1 MESLDMKLY
10 TNIKSYSVTWLANTY
25 DQSSSQGIIAYY
37 YLPETMEEMT
47 ELCRDLYDR
56 KEKFYVVGST
66 SNIYIRPNTNIEHLI
81 SVKLLHQ
88 FYVEDDFLYCECGAS
103 VKQIV
108 RKMIKDGMK
117 GYSCMIDLPGTVGG
131 AIYGNASVSTDSIVQ
146 QLVDVKIL
154 LRDGSVRTFSPDEL
168 KFSFRS
174 SSLKRKEWDGI
185 ILSCRLKRTKGD
197 QQKIEDEAQMV
208 HAWRKVNQPGAAR
221 NLGTTSLLSIT
232 NRTMLGMV
240 LRCLV
245 SFVGMFVPSKKRN
258 DVKIKLIMTW
268 LGKPGLA
275 KYLFGLNR
283 YMWLDSAAHLC
294 FDDYIEVI
302 NQLYVKPRLEIEVW

>member
-1 MESLDMKLY
+1 MKLY

-25 DQSSSQGIIAYY
+25 DQSSSQGIIANY

-88 FYVEDDFLYCECGAS
+88 FYVEDDFMYCECGAS

-131 AIYGNASVSTDSIVQ
+131 AIYGNASVSTDSIV
-146 QLVDVKIL
+146 
-154 LRDGSVRTFSPDEL
+154 
-168 KFSFRS
+168 
-174 SSLKRKEWDGI
+174 
-185 ILSCRLKRTKGD
+185 
-197 QQKIEDEAQMV
+197 
-208 HAWRKVNQPGAAR
+208 
-221 NLGTTSLLSIT
+221 
-232 NRTMLGMV
+232 
-240 LRCLV
+240 
-245 SFVGMFVPSKKRN
+245 
-258 DVKIKLIMTW
+258 
-268 LGKPGLA
+268 
-275 KYLFGLNR
+275 
-283 YMWLDSAAHLC
+283 
-294 FDDYIEVI
+294 
-302 NQLYVKPRLEIEVW
+302 

>member
-1 MESLDMKLY
+1 MKLY

-25 DQSSSQGIIAYY
+25 DQSSSQGIIANY

-88 FYVEDDFLYCECGAS
+88 FYVEDDFMYCECGAS

-108 RKMIKDGMK
+108 RKMVKDGMK

-154 LRDGSVRTFSPDEL
+154 LRDGVIKTFTPEEL
-168 KFSFRS
+168 NFSFRS
-174 SSLKRKEWDGI
+174 SSLKRKELNGI

-197 QQKIEDEAQMV
+197 QKKIEDEAQMV
-208 HAWRKVNQPGAAR
+208 HAWRKANQPGAAR

-232 NRTMLGMV
+232 NRTMLGTV
-240 LRCLV
+240 LRCMAC
-245 SFVGMFVPSKKRN
+245 FAGMFVPSKKRN

-283 YMWLDSAAHLC
+283 YMWLDPAAHQC
-294 FDDYIEVI
+294 FDDYVDVI

>member
-1 MESLDMKLY
+1 MKLY

-25 DQSSSQGIIAYY
+25 DQSSSQGIIANY

-88 FYVEDDFLYCECGAS
+88 FYVEDDFMYCECGAS

-108 RKMIKDGMK
+108 RKMVKDGMK

-146 QLVDVKIL
+146 QHVKIL
-154 LRDGSVRTFSPDEL
+154 LKDGVIKTFTPEEL
-168 KFSFRS
+168 NFSFRS
-174 SSLKRKEWDGI
+174 SSLKRKELNGI
-185 ILSCRLKRTKGD
+185 ILSCRLKRIKGD
-197 QQKIEDEAQMV
+197 QKKIEDEAQMV
-208 HAWRKVNQPGAAR
+208 HAWRKANQPGAAR

-232 NRTMLGMV
+232 NRTMLGMA
-240 LRCLV
+240 LRCLT

-258 DVKIKLIMTW
+258 DVKIKMIMTW

>member
-1 MESLDMKLY
+1 MKLY

-25 DQSSSQGIIAYY
+25 NQSSSQGIIANY
-37 YLPETMEEMT
+37 YLPETMEEMA

-88 FYVEDDFLYCECGAS
+88 FYVEDDFMYCECGAS
-103 VKQIV
+103 EKQIE
-108 RKMIKDGMK
+108 RKMVKDGMK

-131 AIYGNASVSTDSIVQ
+131 AIYGNASVSSDSIVQ

-154 LRDGSVRTFSPDEL
+154 LKDGVIKTFTPEEL
-168 KFSFRS
+168 NFSFRS
-174 SSLKRKEWDGI
+174 SSLKRKELNGI

-197 QQKIEDEAQMV
+197 QQKIEDEAQMA

-232 NRTMLGMV
+232 NRTMLGRT
-240 LRCLV
+240 LRGLA
-245 SFVGMFVPSKKRN
+245 SFVGMFVPLKKRN
-258 DVKIKLIMTW
+258 DIKIKLIMTW

>member
-1 MESLDMKLY
+1 MKLY

-25 DQSSSQGIIAYY
+25 DQSSSQGIIANY

-88 FYVEDDFLYCECGAS
+88 FYVEDDFMYCECGAS

-108 RKMIKDGMK
+108 RKMVKDGMK

-154 LRDGSVRTFSPDEL
+154 LKDGVIKTFTPEEL
-168 KFSFRS
+168 NFSFRS
-174 SSLKRKEWDGI
+174 SSLKRKELNGI
-185 ILSCRLKRTKGD
+185 ILSCRLKRIKGD
-197 QQKIEDEAQMV
+197 QKKIEDEAQMV
-208 HAWRKVNQPGAAR
+208 HAWRKANQPGAAR

-232 NRTMLGMV
+232 NRTLLGMT
-240 LRCLV
+240 LR
-245 SFVGMFVPSKKRN
+245 
-258 DVKIKLIMTW
+258 
-268 LGKPGLA
+268 GLA
-275 KYLFGLNR
+275 SF
-283 YMWLDSAAHLC
+283 
-294 FDDYIEVI
+294 
-302 NQLYVKPRLEIEVW
+302 EIGRASCRERV